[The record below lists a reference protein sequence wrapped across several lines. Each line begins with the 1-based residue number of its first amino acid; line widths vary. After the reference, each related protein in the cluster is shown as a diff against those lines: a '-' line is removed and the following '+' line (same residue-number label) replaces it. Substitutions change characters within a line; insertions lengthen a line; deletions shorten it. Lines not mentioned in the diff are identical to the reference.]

1 MKFVIAHREV
11 SGVYLCYQEGLNL
24 YWGPRELAR
33 EYSAEAIAELT
44 KVFPQWRLR
53 FRWTRAPIRSL
64 PRVAAGFEGFEEHR
78 ALW

>member
-11 SGVYLCYQEGLNL
+11 SGVYLCYQEGLNP

-44 KVFPQWRLR
+44 KVFPQWKYLLGVSHEEASIQVDQSPDTVPPKGGCRL
-53 FRWTRAPIRSL
+53 
-64 PRVAAGFEGFEEHR
+64 
-78 ALW
+78 